1 MDSQADLWTEVLKH
15 YLKFG
20 RLCWIYSREVSGT
33 MGRQSWSKYRFGS
46 MLLEEKTD
54 ALPSAPGGSA
64 F

>member
-20 RLCWIYSREVSGT
+20 RLHWICSQEVLGT
-33 MGRQSWSKYRFGS
+33 RGRQSWSKSRFRS
-46 MLLEEKTD
+46 MLLERTD
-54 ALPSAPGGSA
+54 ALPSAPGGST